1 MPADTPDPTPFVYD
15 KTLYSMA
22 GLCTCAWVTNA
33 LLKPVDPKLHIK
45 GGKLHWQP
53 NQRTPLQQDVHDDDD
68 YYDDDD
74 RDDDSHHKG

>member
-1 MPADTPDPTPFVYD
+1 LCAFVGQELVPADTPDPTPFVYD

-45 GGKLHWQP
+45 
-53 NQRTPLQQDVHDDDD
+53 R
-68 YYDDDD
+68 
-74 RDDDSHHKG
+74 

>member
-1 MPADTPDPTPFVYD
+1 MADLCAFVGQELVPADTPDPTPFVYD

-45 GGKLHWQP
+45 
-53 NQRTPLQQDVHDDDD
+53 R
-68 YYDDDD
+68 
-74 RDDDSHHKG
+74 